1 MSNVSSRHAPAR
13 IKIQIAA
20 VQSIDV
26 FIIMH
31 KLGGRHF
38 TRLPPQHRPSARQID
53 VKVPGRWR

>member
-1 MSNVSSRHAPAR
+1 MDRAR

-20 VQSIDV
+20 ARNVNV

-53 VKVPGRWR
+53 VKVPGWWR